1 MLLPNFSYNL
11 LGAFLRG
18 CVVFVGVQTLNSLI
32 IHFHIAEQNC
42 FPINLV
48 RFEQSLL
55 SELQVLQIHSS
66 FEHILLH
73 ILLENDFIVVL
84 QIAQDVALRRLP
96 CLLHVFHFPG
106 QD

>member
-11 LGAFLRG
+11 LSAFLWG
-18 CVVFVGVQTLNSLI
+18 CAVFVGVHTLNSLI
-32 IHFHIAEQNC
+32 IHFHVAKQNC

-55 SELQVLQIHSS
+55 SELQILQIHSS

-84 QIAQDVALRRLP
+84 QIAQDIALSCLP
-96 CLLHVFHFPG
+96 CLLNVFHFPG
-106 QD
+106 ED